1 MHTRQSHNSQSKR
14 VASLSPPPPPP
25 STSGEQQR
33 PQNLQDLIVL
43 GLEYGATD
51 EDLKN
56 YFKQY
61 GEVTHAEVWEQ

>member
-1 MHTRQSHNSQSKR
+1 M
-14 VASLSPPPPPP
+14 SPPPPPP